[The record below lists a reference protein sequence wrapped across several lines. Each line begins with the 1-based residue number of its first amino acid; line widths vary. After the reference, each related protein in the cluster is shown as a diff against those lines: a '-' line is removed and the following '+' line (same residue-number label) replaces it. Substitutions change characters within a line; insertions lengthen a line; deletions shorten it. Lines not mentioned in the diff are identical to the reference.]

1 MDSKKLAQIIK
12 LVVEQEIKK
21 QLPKLVKEEVEKK
34 MKVLQERKSTPIEDV
49 ELDPFALAESL
60 LQKERQ
66 TQQVQQTQKVNEVA
80 QKQFTK
86 NPILNNILNQTQP
99 FTSAQRTAGPVGGGS
114 SVLDNFQTQQPI
126 QEAASYVPNYMDAE
140 PDIDETVSFDN
151 PITAQV
157 GLGAMRNQMA
167 AKMGY
172 GDMTMGG
179 GSKKTGLGVTTGL
192 AGLDRIL
199 NRDNSELV
207 KRFKK

>member
-66 TQQVQQTQKVNEVA
+66 TQQVQQTQRVTEVA
-80 QKQFTK
+80 QRQFTK
-86 NPILNNILNQTQP
+86 NPVLNNILNQTKP
-99 FTSAQRTAGPVGGGS
+99 FSAAQRTAGPVGGGS

-126 QEAASYVPNYMDAE
+126 QEAASYVPNFMDAE
-140 PDIDETVSFDN
+140 PDIEST
-151 PITAQV
+151 IEV
-157 GLGAMRNQMA
+157 GNVAPQLGLESMRAQMA

-172 GDMTMGG
+172 GDMGG
-179 GSKKTGLGVTTGL
+179 GSKRGGLGVTTGL
-192 AGLDRIL
+192 PGLDRIL

>member
-66 TQQVQQTQKVNEVA
+66 TQQVQQTQRVNEVA

-86 NPILNNILNQTQP
+86 NPVLNNILNQTKP
-99 FTSAQRTAGPVGGGS
+99 FTSAQRTAGPVGGS
-114 SVLDNFQTQQPI
+114 SVLDNFQAQQPI
-126 QEAASYVPNYMDAE
+126 QEAASYVPNFMDAE
-140 PDIDETVSFDN
+140 PDIEST
-151 PITAQV
+151 IEV
-157 GLGAMRNQMA
+157 GNIAPQLGLESMRSQMA

-172 GDMTMGG
+172 GDMAG
-179 GSKKTGLGVTTGL
+179 GSKRGGLGITTGL
-192 AGLDRIL
+192 PGLDRVL

>member
-34 MKVLQERKSTPIEDV
+34 MKVLQERKSTPTEDV

-66 TQQVQQTQKVNEVA
+66 VQQTEKVNEVA

-86 NPILNNILNQTQP
+86 NPVLNNILNQTQP
-99 FTSAQRTAGPVGGGS
+99 FTSAQRTAGPVGGS
-114 SVLDNFQTQQPI
+114 SVLDRFQTQPQQI
-126 QEAASYVPNYMDAE
+126 QEVATYTPNYMDAE
-140 PDIDETVSFDN
+140 PDIDETMNFSSVN
-151 PITAQV
+151 AQV
-157 GLGAMRNQMA
+157 GVESMRAQMA

-172 GDMTMGG
+172 GDMNMGG
-179 GSKKTGLGVTTGL
+179 APRKAGLGVTTGL
-192 AGLDRIL
+192 PGLDRIL

>member
-66 TQQVQQTQKVNEVA
+66 TQQVQQTQRVTEVA

-86 NPILNNILNQTQP
+86 NPVLNNILNQTKP
-99 FTSAQRTAGPVGGGS
+99 FSAAQRTAGPVGGGS

-126 QEAASYVPNYMDAE
+126 QEAASYVPNFMDAE
-140 PDIDETVSFDN
+140 PDIEST
-151 PITAQV
+151 IEV
-157 GLGAMRNQMA
+157 GNVAPQLGLESMRAQMA

-172 GDMTMGG
+172 GDMGG
-179 GSKKTGLGVTTGL
+179 GSKRGGLGVTTGL
-192 AGLDRIL
+192 PGLDRIL

>member
-66 TQQVQQTQKVNEVA
+66 TQQVQQTQRVTEVA
-80 QKQFTK
+80 QRQFTK
-86 NPILNNILNQTQP
+86 NPVLNNILNQTKP
-99 FTSAQRTAGPVGGGS
+99 FSAAQRTAGPVGGGS
-114 SVLDNFQTQQPI
+114 SVLDNFQAQQPI
-126 QEAASYVPNYMDAE
+126 QEAASYVPNFMDAE
-140 PDIDETVSFDN
+140 PDIEST
-151 PITAQV
+151 IEV
-157 GLGAMRNQMA
+157 GNVAPQLGLESMRAQMA

-172 GDMTMGG
+172 GDMGG
-179 GSKKTGLGVTTGL
+179 GSKRGGLGVTTGL
-192 AGLDRIL
+192 PGLDRIL

>member
-66 TQQVQQTQKVNEVA
+66 TQQVQQTQRVNEVA

-86 NPILNNILNQTQP
+86 NPVLNNILNQTKP
-99 FTSAQRTAGPVGGGS
+99 FTSAQRTAGPVGGS
-114 SVLDNFQTQQPI
+114 SVLDNFQAQQPI
-126 QEAASYVPNYMDAE
+126 QEAASYVPNFMDAE
-140 PDIDETVSFDN
+140 PDIEST
-151 PITAQV
+151 IEV
-157 GLGAMRNQMA
+157 GNIAPQLGLESMRSQMA

-172 GDMTMGG
+172 GDMGG
-179 GSKKTGLGVTTGL
+179 GSKRGGLGITTGL
-192 AGLDRIL
+192 PGLDRVL